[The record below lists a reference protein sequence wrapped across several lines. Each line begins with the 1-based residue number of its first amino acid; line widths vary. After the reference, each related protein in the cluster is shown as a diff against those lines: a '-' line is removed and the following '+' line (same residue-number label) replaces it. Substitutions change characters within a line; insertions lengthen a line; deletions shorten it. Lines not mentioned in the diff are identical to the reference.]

1 MKAEQRKQAI
11 AHELVWLPAAVDH
24 CLRGCLQEA
33 IDQEDGIERQARL
46 GEPGRSA
53 HVDEHADDI
62 ALLTDIDALAIADE
76 IRADIGGVHW
86 NDRYNGFWVELIGGT
101 ERPGVGNAQDR
112 KRQHFAAPRAPQH
125 ANGALTTKA

>member
-1 MKAEQRKQAI
+1 MKPEQRKQPI

-24 CLRGCLQEA
+24 RLRGCLQEA

-76 IRADIGGVHW
+76 IRADIRGEH
-86 NDRYNGFWVELIGGT
+86 RK
-101 ERPGVGNAQDR
+101 ERPIGLWAKAA
-112 KRQHFAAPRAPQH
+112 KRTARRP
-125 ANGALTTKA
+125 